1 LLGINH
7 ISTSQSKATA
17 AQLNAAAP
25 RQTSSSIIKWLF
37 GHLRPYKKQVAIAL
51 TALILSSLA
60 WLMLGQGIKYVVD
73 QGFIASNKD
82 ALEQALFIVIGVVVF
97 GSIATY
103 FRFYWMVW
111 LGERV
116 CADIRKSLFS
126 HLVTLTPSF
135 FENTRTG
142 EIISRFTS
150 DTTLLQSV
158 VGTGVSMALR
168 SIVMFV
174 GALVLMSITSFTL
187 TILVFIAVPLMLIP
201 IRVLGNKVRIHSKL
215 SQDKVAQVGGMIDE
229 SLHEIHT
236 LQAYNHEHASS
247 TLFAGKVEGVM
258 HQARKRIH
266 FRALL
271 IAIVMVISMTAIFI
285 VAYMGALMVIDEK
298 ISAGELTAFV
308 FYAVLAGGAIA
319 TISEVIGELQKA
331 AGASERIIELMQ
343 EMPAITEVSRAVL
356 SEINPQD
363 RSEVALSISNIDFTY
378 PGASIELLT
387 PKEEKQSRFSKMRGK
402 KNTPSQSHQ
411 TPSSSASQNSQVQST
426 NTLSS
431 SKTASLAKS
440 NNKGEFEEGTN
451 ANAQKPNSKVI
462 NNVSFDV
469 ASGKRVAIVGHSG
482 AGKSTL
488 FELLLRFYDVDNG
501 EIQLFGQPIKQLP
514 LHEVRKH
521 FALVPQDAVIFAGSV
536 SENIGFSNPNASEDD
551 IKEAA
556 KMAFADEFIEQL
568 PQGYHSELGERGVK
582 LSGGQKQRIAIAR
595 AIVANR
601 PILLLDE
608 ATSALDASS
617 EQFVKKALEQL
628 MQQKTTIIIA
638 HRLSTVVN
646 ADEILVLDKGN
657 IIARGKHHELYEASE
672 VYKEF
677 VDLQLVE

>member
-1 LLGINH
+1 M
-7 ISTSQSKATA
+7 
-17 AQLNAAAP
+17 
-25 RQTSSSIIKWLF
+25 
-37 GHLRPYKKQVAIAL
+37 
-51 TALILSSLA
+51 LSSLA
-60 WLMLGQGIKYVVD
+60 WLLLGQGIKYVID
-73 QGFIASNKD
+73 QGFVASNKD
-82 ALEQALFIVIGVVVF
+82 ALEQALIVVLAVVIF

-116 CADIRKSLFS
+116 CADIRKALFS
-126 HLVTLTPSF
+126 HLVTLSPSF

-168 SIVMFV
+168 STVMFI

-187 TILVFIAVPLMLIP
+187 TILVFIAVPFMLIP

-236 LQAYNHEHASS
+236 LQAYNHEQVSS
-247 TLFAGKVEGVM
+247 GLFSEKVEGVM
-258 HQARKRIH
+258 QQARKRIH

-271 IAIVMVISMTAIFI
+271 IAIVMVISMAAIFV
-285 VAYMGALMVIDEK
+285 VAYVGALMVIDNT

-343 EMPAITEVSRAVL
+343 EIPSIDDSGNDSLIQEENSTSAQAEL
-356 SEINPQD
+356 
-363 RSEVALSISNIDFTY
+363 ALSIQNIDFTY
-378 PGASIELLT
+378 PTAPSLSNEAQS
-387 PKEEKQSRFSKMRGK
+387 KNKAFEK
-402 KNTPSQSHQ
+402 
-411 TPSSSASQNSQVQST
+411 ST
-426 NTLSS
+426 T
-431 SKTASLAKS
+431 TRP
-440 NNKGEFEEGTN
+440 
-451 ANAQKPNSKVI
+451 ANKVI
-462 NNVSFDV
+462 GQLSFDV
-469 ASGKRVAIVGHSG
+469 KNGKRVAIVGHSG

-488 FELLLRFYDVDNG
+488 FELLQRFYDVDEG
-501 EIQLFGQPIKQLP
+501 QIQLFGKSLKNIP

-521 FALVPQDAVIFAGSV
+521 FALVPQDAVIFAGNV
-536 SENIGFSNPNASEDD
+536 SENIGFSNPSASASD
-551 IKEAA
+551 IQEAA
-556 KMAFADEFIEQL
+556 KMAFAHEFIEEL
-568 PQGYHSELGERGVK
+568 PQGYNSELGERGVK

-608 ATSALDASS
+608 ATSALDANS

-628 MQQKTTIIIA
+628 MQRKTTLIIA

-646 ADEILVLDKGN
+646 ADEILVLDKGS
-657 IIARGKHHELYEASE
+657 IIARGKHHELYQSSS

>member
-1 LLGINH
+1 M
-7 ISTSQSKATA
+7 
-17 AQLNAAAP
+17 
-25 RQTSSSIIKWLF
+25 
-37 GHLRPYKKQVAIAL
+37 
-51 TALILSSLA
+51 LSSLA
-60 WLMLGQGIKYVVD
+60 WLLLGQGIKYVID
-73 QGFIASNKD
+73 QGFVASNKD
-82 ALEQALFIVIGVVVF
+82 ALEQALVVVLAVVVF

-116 CADIRKSLFS
+116 CADIRKALFS
-126 HLVTLTPSF
+126 HLVTLSPSF

-168 SIVMFV
+168 STVMFI

-187 TILVFIAVPLMLIP
+187 TILVFIAVPFMLIP

-236 LQAYNHEHASS
+236 VQAYNHEQVSS
-247 TLFAGKVEGVM
+247 GLFSEKVEGVM
-258 HQARKRIH
+258 QQARKRIH

-271 IAIVMVISMTAIFI
+271 IAIVMVISMAAIFV
-285 VAYMGALMVIDEK
+285 VAYVGALMVIDNT

-343 EMPAITEVSRAVL
+343 EIPSIDDSGNDSLVPEENASSSQAEM
-356 SEINPQD
+356 
-363 RSEVALSISNIDFTY
+363 ALSIQNIDFTY
-378 PGASIELLT
+378 PTS
-387 PKEEKQSRFSKMRGK
+387 
-402 KNTPSQSHQ
+402 PS
-411 TPSSSASQNSQVQST
+411 
-426 NTLSS
+426 LSNEAQ
-431 SKTASLAKS
+431 SKTPEQTTTSRP
-440 NNKGEFEEGTN
+440 
-451 ANAQKPNSKVI
+451 ANKVI
-462 NNVSFDV
+462 TQLSFDV
-469 ASGKRVAIVGHSG
+469 KNGKRVAIVGHSG

-488 FELLLRFYDVDNG
+488 FELLQRFYDVDEG
-501 EIQLFGQPIKQLP
+501 QIELFGKPIKNIP

-521 FALVPQDAVIFAGSV
+521 FALVPQDAVIFAGNV
-536 SENIGFSNPNASEDD
+536 SENIGFSNPSANTND
-551 IKEAA
+551 IQEAA
-556 KMAFADEFIEQL
+556 KMAFAHEFIEAL
-568 PQGYHSELGERGVK
+568 PQGYNSELGERGVK

-595 AIVANR
+595 AIVAKR

-608 ATSALDASS
+608 ATSALDANS

-628 MQQKTTIIIA
+628 MQQKTTLIIA

-646 ADEILVLDKGN
+646 ADEILVLDKGS
-657 IIARGKHHELYEASE
+657 IIARGKHHELYQTSS

>member
-1 LLGINH
+1 
-7 ISTSQSKATA
+7 
-17 AQLNAAAP
+17 
-25 RQTSSSIIKWLF
+25 LF
-37 GHLRPYKKQVAIAL
+37 GHLKPYKKQVAIAL
-51 TALILSSLA
+51 TALMLSSLA
-60 WLMLGQGIKYVVD
+60 WLLLGQGIKYVID
-73 QGFIASNKD
+73 QGFVASNKD
-82 ALEQALFIVIGVVVF
+82 ALKQALFVVLAVVVF

-168 SIVMFV
+168 SIVMFI

-187 TILVFIAVPLMLIP
+187 TILVFVAVPLMLIP
-201 IRVLGNKVRIHSKL
+201 IRVLGNKVRVHSKL

-247 TLFAGKVEGVM
+247 HLFAEKVEGVM

-271 IAIVMVISMTAIFI
+271 IAIVMVISMVAIFI
-285 VAYMGALMVIDEK
+285 VAYVGALMVIDQR

-331 AGASERIIELMQ
+331 AGASERIVELMQ
-343 EMPAITEVSRAVL
+343 EVPSIAEPLPGTSSAIDTNQHSNIAL
-356 SEINPQD
+356 TIN
-363 RSEVALSISNIDFTY
+363 NIDFTY
-378 PGASIELLT
+378 PTVSNNLKDSDKEKASTSMAKTEQAT
-387 PKEEKQSRFSKMRGK
+387 PK
-402 KNTPSQSHQ
+402 N
-411 TPSSSASQNSQVQST
+411 
-426 NTLSS
+426 
-431 SKTASLAKS
+431 KS
-440 NNKGEFEEGTN
+440 ITKANK
-451 ANAQKPNSKVI
+451 KVI
-462 NNVSFDV
+462 QNVSFEV
-469 ASGKRVAIVGHSG
+469 ARGKRLAIVGHSG

-501 EIQLFGQPIKQLP
+501 EIRIFDQPIKQLP
-514 LHEVRKH
+514 LDEVRKH

-536 SENIGFSNPNASEDD
+536 SENIGFSNPGASIDD

-556 KMAFADEFIEQL
+556 KMAFAHEFIEQL
-568 PQGYHSELGERGVK
+568 PQGYNSELGERGVK

-608 ATSALDASS
+608 ATSSLDASS

-628 MQQKTTIIIA
+628 MQKKTTIIIA

-646 ADEILVLDKGN
+646 ADQILVLDNGQ
-657 IIARGKHHELYEASE
+657 IIAQGKHHELYKSST

>member
-1 LLGINH
+1 
-7 ISTSQSKATA
+7 
-17 AQLNAAAP
+17 
-25 RQTSSSIIKWLF
+25 LF
-37 GHLRPYKKQVAIAL
+37 GHLAPYKKQVAIAL
-51 TALILSSLA
+51 CALMLSSLA
-60 WLMLGQGIKYVVD
+60 WLLLGQGIKYVID
-73 QGFIASNKD
+73 QGFVEGNKG
-82 ALEQALFIVIGVVVF
+82 ALEQALAVVIGVVVF

-116 CADIRKSLFS
+116 CADIRKALFS

-168 SIVMFV
+168 SIVMFI

-201 IRVLGNKVRIHSKL
+201 IRVLGNKVRLHSKL
-215 SQDKVAQVGGMIDE
+215 SQDKVAKVGGMIDE

-247 TLFAGKVEGVM
+247 HLFASKVEGVM
-258 HQARKRIH
+258 QQARKRIH

-271 IAIVMVISMTAIFI
+271 IAIVMVISMVAIFI
-285 VAYMGALMVIDEK
+285 VAYMGALMVIDQQ
-298 ISAGELTAFV
+298 ITAGELTAFV

-343 EMPAITEVSRAVL
+343 EVPAIAEPIAYASSAVGIVKD
-356 SEINPQD
+356 SNM
-363 RSEVALSISNIDFTY
+363 ALTIKNVDFTY
-378 PGASIELLT
+378 PSTSADHNEHSGDNKSI
-387 PKEEKQSRFSKMRGK
+387 
-402 KNTPSQSHQ
+402 
-411 TPSSSASQNSQVQST
+411 SATATQNSVNDEATIKKT
-426 NTLSS
+426 N
-431 SKTASLAKS
+431 K
-440 NNKGEFEEGTN
+440 
-451 ANAQKPNSKVI
+451 KVI
-462 NNVSFDV
+462 ENVSFEV
-469 ASGKRVAIVGHSG
+469 ANGKRVAIVGHSG

-488 FELLLRFYDVDNG
+488 FELLLRFYDVDSG

-514 LHEVRKH
+514 LHEVRRH

-551 IKEAA
+551 IKNAS
-556 KMAFADEFIEQL
+556 KMAFAHEFIEQL
-568 PQGYHSELGERGVK
+568 PEGYNSELGERGVK

-608 ATSALDASS
+608 ATSSLDASS

-646 ADEILVLDKGN
+646 ADEILVLDSGQV
-657 IIARGKHHELYEASE
+657 IARGKHHQLYNTSD

>member
-1 LLGINH
+1 M
-7 ISTSQSKATA
+7 
-17 AQLNAAAP
+17 
-25 RQTSSSIIKWLF
+25 F
-37 GHLRPYKKQVAIAL
+37 
-51 TALILSSLA
+51 SSLA
-60 WLMLGQGIKYVVD
+60 WLLLGQGIKYVVD
-73 QGFIASNKD
+73 QGFIASNKE
-82 ALEQALFIVIGVVVF
+82 ALEQALLVVLGVVVF

-168 SIVMFV
+168 SLVMFI

-215 SQDKVAQVGGMIDE
+215 SQDKVAQVGGMVDE

-236 LQAYNHEHASS
+236 LQAYNHEGISS
-247 TLFAGKVEGVM
+247 SLFAGKVEGVM
-258 HQARKRIH
+258 QQARKRIH

-271 IAIVMVISMTAIFI
+271 IAIVMVISMVAIFI
-285 VAYMGALMVIDEK
+285 VAYVGALMVIDNK

-343 EMPAITEVSRAVL
+343 ELPAITSPAATSSSNENKPPS
-356 SEINPQD
+356 N
-363 RSEVALSISNIDFTY
+363 VALSVQNIDFTY
-378 PGASIELLT
+378 PVAITDIGNTSDQPET
-387 PKEEKQSRFSKMRGK
+387 KKERREKRSTVKADERS
-402 KNTPSQSHQ
+402 TQ
-411 TPSSSASQNSQVQST
+411 TSAKANNQV
-426 NTLSS
+426 LH
-431 SKTASLAKS
+431 
-440 NNKGEFEEGTN
+440 
-451 ANAQKPNSKVI
+451 
-462 NNVSFDV
+462 NVSFDV
-469 ASGKRVAIVGHSG
+469 QNGKRVAIVGHSG

-488 FELLLRFYDVDNG
+488 FELLLRFYDVDAGN
-501 EIQLFGQPIKQLP
+501 IALFGKCIKQIP
-514 LHEVRKH
+514 LVDVRKH

-536 SENIGFSNPNASEDD
+536 SDNIGFSNPSASQED
-551 IKEAA
+551 IIQAA
-556 KMAFADEFIEQL
+556 KMAYAHEFIEQL
-568 PQGYHSELGERGVK
+568 PNGYSSELGERGVK

-608 ATSALDASS
+608 ATSALDANS
-617 EQFVKKALEQL
+617 EQFVKKALEKL

-638 HRLSTVVN
+638 HRLSTVVS
-646 ADEILVLDKGN
+646 ADEILVLDRGAV
-657 IIARGKHHELYEASE
+657 IARGKHHELYQTST

>member
-1 LLGINH
+1 M
-7 ISTSQSKATA
+7 
-17 AQLNAAAP
+17 
-25 RQTSSSIIKWLF
+25 
-37 GHLRPYKKQVAIAL
+37 
-51 TALILSSLA
+51 LSSLT
-60 WLMLGQGIKYVVD
+60 WLLLGQGIKYVID
-73 QGFIASNKD
+73 EGFMASNKE
-82 ALEQALFIVIGVVVF
+82 ALAQALVVVLAVIIL

-158 VGTGVSMALR
+158 VGSGVSMALR
-168 SIVMFV
+168 SIVMFI
-174 GALVLMSITSFTL
+174 GALVLMSITSFML

-215 SQDKVAQVGGMIDE
+215 SQDKVAQVGGMVDE

-236 LQAYNHEHASS
+236 LQAYNHEQVSS
-247 TLFAGKVEGVM
+247 GLFSEKVEGVM
-258 HQARKRIH
+258 QQARKRIH

-271 IAIVMVISMTAIFI
+271 IAIVMVISMSAIFV
-285 VAYMGALMVIDEK
+285 VAYVGALMVIDK
-298 ISAGELTAFV
+298 TITLGELTAFV

-331 AGASERIIELMQ
+331 AGASERIVELMQ
-343 EMPAITEVSRAVL
+343 QIPSIDDSGEDSITAEYSTL
-356 SEINPQD
+356 SSTD
-363 RSEVALSISNIDFTY
+363 LALSIQNIDFTY
-378 PGASIELLT
+378 PVA
-387 PKEEKQSRFSKMRGK
+387 
-402 KNTPSQSHQ
+402 PS
-411 TPSSSASQNSQVQST
+411 
-426 NTLSS
+426 LSDE
-431 SKTASLAKS
+431 S
-440 NNKGEFEEGTN
+440 NNINKPQENPQTHRP
-451 ANAQKPNSKVI
+451 ANTVI
-462 NNVSFDV
+462 TQLSFDV
-469 ASGKRVAIVGHSG
+469 KNGKRVAIVGHSG

-488 FELLLRFYDVDNG
+488 FELLQRFYDVDKG
-501 EIQLFGQPIKQLP
+501 EIQLFGKPIKNIP
-514 LHEVRKH
+514 LAQVRKH

-536 SENIGFSNPNASEDD
+536 RENIGFSNPNATSSD
-551 IKEAA
+551 IQAAA
-556 KMAFADEFIEQL
+556 KMAYAHQFIEEL
-568 PQGYHSELGERGVK
+568 PQGYDSELGERGVK

-595 AIVANR
+595 AIVAKR

-608 ATSALDASS
+608 ATSALDANS
-617 EQFVKKALEQL
+617 EQFVKQALEQL
-628 MQQKTTIIIA
+628 MQQKTTLIIA

-646 ADEILVLDKGN
+646 ADEILVLDKGK
-657 IIARGKHHELYEASE
+657 IISRGKHHELYKSST

>member
-1 LLGINH
+1 M
-7 ISTSQSKATA
+7 
-17 AQLNAAAP
+17 
-25 RQTSSSIIKWLF
+25 
-37 GHLRPYKKQVAIAL
+37 
-51 TALILSSLA
+51 LSSLA
-60 WLMLGQGIKYVVD
+60 WLLLGQGIKYVID
-73 QGFIASNKD
+73 QGFVASNKD
-82 ALEQALFIVIGVVVF
+82 ALEQALVVVLAVIVF

-168 SIVMFV
+168 SIVMFI
-174 GALVLMSITSFTL
+174 GALILMSITSFTL
-187 TILVFIAVPLMLIP
+187 TIMVFIAVPLMLIP

-215 SQDKVAQVGGMIDE
+215 SQDKVAQVGGMVDE

-236 LQAYNHEHASS
+236 LQAYNHEQVSS
-247 TLFAGKVEGVM
+247 GLFGDKVEGVM
-258 HQARKRIH
+258 QQARKRIH

-271 IAIVMVISMTAIFI
+271 IAIVMVISMAAIFV
-285 VAYMGALMVIDEK
+285 VAYVGALMVIDGT
-298 ISAGELTAFV
+298 ITAGELTAFV

-331 AGASERIIELMQ
+331 AGASERIVELMQ
-343 EMPAITEVSRAVL
+343 EIPS
-356 SEINPQD
+356 IND
-363 RSEVALSISNIDFTY
+363 EGVDSLTADEHSGASSADLALRIQNIDFTY
-378 PGASIELLT
+378 PAAPSLSNALDSKDKPPENAST
-387 PKEEKQSRFSKMRGK
+387 QRPA
-402 KNTPSQSHQ
+402 N
-411 TPSSSASQNSQVQST
+411 QVITQ
-426 NTLSS
+426 L
-431 SKTASLAKS
+431 
-440 NNKGEFEEGTN
+440 
-451 ANAQKPNSKVI
+451 
-462 NNVSFDV
+462 SFDV
-469 ASGKRVAIVGHSG
+469 KNGKRVAIVGHSG

-488 FELLLRFYDVDNG
+488 FELLQRFYDVDNG
-501 EIQLFGQPIKQLP
+501 EIQLFGKPIKKIP
-514 LHEVRKH
+514 LREVRKH
-521 FALVPQDAVIFAGSV
+521 FALVPQDAVIFAGTV
-536 SENIGFSNPNASEDD
+536 SENIGFSNPDANASD
-551 IKEAA
+551 IQAAA
-556 KMAFADEFIEQL
+556 KMAFAHEFIEDL
-568 PQGYHSELGERGVK
+568 PKGYDSELGERGVK

-608 ATSALDASS
+608 ATSALDANS

-628 MQQKTTIIIA
+628 MEQKTTLIIA

-646 ADEILVLDKGN
+646 ADEILVLDKGK
-657 IIARGKHHELYEASE
+657 IISRGKHHELYESSS

-677 VDLQLVE
+677 VDLQLV

>member
-1 LLGINH
+1 MPVAKKQPN
-7 ISTSQSKATA
+7 TSANKSKQSS
-17 AQLNAAAP
+17 
-25 RQTSSSIIKWLF
+25 RSIIKWLF
-37 GHLRPYKKQVAIAL
+37 AHLKPYKKQVTIAL
-51 TALILSSLA
+51 TALMLSSLA
-60 WLMLGQGIKYVVD
+60 WLLLGQGIKYVID
-73 QGFIASNKD
+73 KGFIASNKD
-82 ALEQALFIVIGVVVF
+82 ALEQALFVVITVVIF

-116 CADIRKSLFS
+116 CADIRKALFA

-168 SIVMFV
+168 SLVMFV
-174 GALVLMSITSFTL
+174 GALVLMSITSPVL
-187 TILVFIAVPLMLIP
+187 TVLVFIAVPLMLFP
-201 IRVLGNKVRIHSKL
+201 IRVLGNKVRLHSKL

-236 LQAYNHEHASS
+236 LQAYNHEDRSAQAFAS
-247 TLFAGKVEGVM
+247 KVEDVM
-258 HQARKRIH
+258 RQARKRIH
-266 FRALL
+266 YRALL
-271 IAIVMVISMTAIFI
+271 ISIVMIISMVAIFI
-285 VAYMGALMVIDEK
+285 VAYMGALMVIDST
-298 ISAGELTAFV
+298 ITPGELTAFV

-331 AGASERIIELMQ
+331 AGASERIIELMA
-343 EMPAITEVSRAVL
+343 EVPAIGSRQAFSNADITPANSATQQSVA
-356 SEINPQD
+356 SWARDVNNSKSKHNI
-363 RSEVALSISNIDFTY
+363 ALSINQIDFSY
-378 PGASIELLT
+378 PTITNNLKLSNDNEGATST
-387 PKEEKQSRFSKMRGK
+387 
-402 KNTPSQSHQ
+402 
-411 TPSSSASQNSQVQST
+411 QVV
-426 NTLSS
+426 N
-431 SKTASLAKS
+431 
-440 NNKGEFEEGTN
+440 
-451 ANAQKPNSKVI
+451 PPVI
-462 NNVSFDV
+462 KNVSFEV
-469 ASGKRVAIVGHSG
+469 PNGKRVAIVGHSG

-488 FELLLRFYDVDNG
+488 FELLLRFFDVDKG
-501 EIQLFGQPIKQLP
+501 EIQLFGQAIKTLP
-514 LHEVRKH
+514 LQEVRQH
-521 FALVPQDAVIFAGSV
+521 FALVPQDAVIFAGTA
-536 SENIGFSNPNASEDD
+536 SENIGFSNPNASEQD
-551 IKEAA
+551 IQYAA
-556 KMAFADEFIEQL
+556 KMAFAHEFIEQL
-568 PQGYHSELGERGVK
+568 PNGYNSELGERGVK

-646 ADEILVLDKGN
+646 ADEILVLDKGH
-657 IIARGKHHELYEASE
+657 IIARGNHHDLYEKSD